1 MMPTIILHMA
11 SEDAIVGEVDELP
24 QKNDTLVF
32 IKNPRRKDGKD
43 LTYLDQNVTQVIWPV
58 HKITL
63 IEVIPGA
70 EEEQIISFVRE

>member
-1 MMPTIILHMA
+1 MPTIIVHLA
-11 SEDAIVGEVDELP
+11 SEEAVIGEVEDLP

-43 LTYLDQNVTQVIWPV
+43 LSYLDQNVTQVIWPV

-63 IEVIPGA
+63 IEVVPGA
-70 EEEQIISFVRE
+70 QDEQIISFVRE

>member
-1 MMPTIILHMA
+1 MPTIIVHLT
-11 SEDAIVGEVDELP
+11 SEDAVIGEVDDLP

-43 LTYLDQNVTQVIWPV
+43 LPYLDQNVTQVIWPI

-63 IEVIPGA
+63 IEVVPGA
-70 EEEQIISFVRE
+70 DEEQIISFVRE